1 MVYQNNNNRIN
12 PDAIKNTTL
21 QPQAS
26 PVDKL
31 VKYQPNLTDVSKSKA
46 NADALAKLGQGLM
59 DYDIYLREQAND
71 SALVA
76 YEQTEG
82 EQNKK
87 EWAEVSKNVK
97 GMAKFNPYIKD
108 SYRTLVAQDIYRS
121 SVLKINS
128 NPNLHKMS
136 EEEFTTFIESTKQEM
151 FTALKESKID
161 PRHYANYIEKF
172 SKDCYNTAQVYTVKN
187 SEYTYKNSL
196 VKQGSDLAFNLG
208 ANTFQATTES
218 EKLEAITQT
227 INMKVAECLEAGIPK
242 DDIAKEVLGV
252 GLQSYIV
259 DNADTLSTKALESAI
274 RDIKING
281 VPLNEIIPNYNYEL
295 HKIIRTA
302 KRADYEDRKADYD
315 DEQLTLKINTEA
327 ATKEFFGWYKNN
339 QSASP
344 AEIQQQALGF
354 ISKYNIDENGITF
367 LHSVAS
373 TKNLMTQ
380 LREVE
385 ADPSVLNELGRKAAL
400 GTLTGQDV
408 EKALLD
414 QKIGWKEGLQ
424 FIDRLDRQAKAEVKD
439 FDNSAKDFDTKMKKD
454 GIYGKPL
461 RNTKEY
467 TDLMNTRNQITMD
480 LDNGKITAEQARQ
493 KVAELDRIANSIRL
507 MKQNK
512 NKNVNLL
519 LNANYIKAQSYP
531 TYSFG
536 TASDAFKS
544 LGFIRG
550 GYGQRIQGNI
560 TSGINPNRQINGK
573 ASPHR
578 GYDIGA
584 VEGTAI
590 RNCNMAGKVVASG
603 YEEAMG
609 NYAVI
614 QYANG
619 SYARFMHMKN
629 NTASLQGKELLPNQQ
644 FAYVGN
650 TGKSTGSH
658 LHVDF
663 WNRNMELINVETFEK
678 GIK

>member
-1 MVYQNNNNRIN
+1 M
-12 PDAIKNTTL
+12 
-21 QPQAS
+21 
-26 PVDKL
+26 
-31 VKYQPNLTDVSKSKA
+31 
-46 NADALAKLGQGLM
+46 
-59 DYDIYLREQAND
+59 
-71 SALVA
+71 
-76 YEQTEG
+76 
-82 EQNKK
+82 
-87 EWAEVSKNVK
+87 
-97 GMAKFNPYIKD
+97 
-108 SYRTLVAQDIYRS
+108 
-121 SVLKINS
+121 
-128 NPNLHKMS
+128 
-136 EEEFTTFIESTKQEM
+136 
-151 FTALKESKID
+151 
-161 PRHYANYIEKF
+161 
-172 SKDCYNTAQVYTVKN
+172 
-187 SEYTYKNSL
+187 
-196 VKQGSDLAFNLG
+196 
-208 ANTFQATTES
+208 
-218 EKLEAITQT
+218 
-227 INMKVAECLEAGIPK
+227 
-242 DDIAKEVLGV
+242 
-252 GLQSYIV
+252 
-259 DNADTLSTKALESAI
+259 
-274 RDIKING
+274 
-281 VPLNEIIPNYNYEL
+281 
-295 HKIIRTA
+295 
-302 KRADYEDRKADYD
+302 
-315 DEQLTLKINTEA
+315 
-327 ATKEFFGWYKNN
+327 
-339 QSASP
+339 
-344 AEIQQQALGF
+344 
-354 ISKYNIDENGITF
+354 
-367 LHSVAS
+367 AS

-493 KVAELDRIANSIRL
+493 KIAELDRIANSIRL

-603 YEEAMG
+603 YEQAMG
-609 NYAVI
+609 NYVVI

-619 SYARFMHMKN
+619 NYARFMHMKN